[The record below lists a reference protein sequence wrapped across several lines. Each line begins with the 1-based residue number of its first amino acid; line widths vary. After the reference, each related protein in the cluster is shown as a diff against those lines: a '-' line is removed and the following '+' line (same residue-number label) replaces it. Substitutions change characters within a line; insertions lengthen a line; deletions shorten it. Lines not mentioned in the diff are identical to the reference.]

1 MSPSNP
7 RRISAALIA
16 GALAFGLPVLSAGTA
31 EAAAAKEFKNCTAMH
46 AVYKGGV
53 AKPGAKD
60 KRANGG
66 KAKYAPKVSAALYKA
81 NQKSDRDKD
90 GVACE
95 A

>member
-1 MSPSNP
+1 VSLTTS
-7 RRISAALIA
+7 RRISAALIS
-16 GALAFGLPVLSAGTA
+16 GALAFGVPLLATGPA
-31 EAAAAKEFKNCTAMH
+31 EAATAKTFKNCTAMH

-60 KRANGG
+60 KRTNGG

-81 NQKSDRDKD
+81 NQKSDRDRD
-90 GVACE
+90 GIACE